1 MPGATVPTGATLTSP
16 GDTTTTDVISA
27 FFVGTRNR
35 FEALMLQR
43 EMNTDFTEPL
53 TAVIPGVA
61 LGELW
66 QNIGTA
72 EVGLRVVAGF
82 AVAIGLTGMLVAL
95 YSSLDARRREMA
107 ILRSVGAG
115 PRTIVSL
122 LVLESA
128 LLSLLG
134 CAVGVAFVY
143 LSLLVAQNPVEQRF
157 GLHLAI
163 HALGRTEWM
172 YLTAVLGAGTLIG
185 FVPAI
190 KAYRTSLSDG
200 LSPR

>member
-1 MPGATVPTGATLTSP
+1 
-16 GDTTTTDVISA
+16 
-27 FFVGTRNR
+27 
-35 FEALMLQR
+35 MLQR
-43 EMNTDFTEPL
+43 EMNTDMTEPL

-66 QNIGTA
+66 QNIGSA
-72 EVGLRVVAGF
+72 EVGLRVVAIF

-95 YSSLDARRREMA
+95 YSSLEARRREMA
-107 ILRSVGAG
+107 IFRAIGAG

-122 LVLESA
+122 LVLESG

-134 CAVGVAFVY
+134 CIIGVALVY
-143 LSLLVAQNPVEQRF
+143 AGLVLGQRPIEQRF

-163 HALGRTEWM
+163 RPLGTTEWL
-172 YLTAVLGAGTLIG
+172 YIAVVLVAGIVIG

-190 KAYRTSLSDG
+190 KAYRTSLVDG
-200 LSPR
+200 LSPRA